1 VMGVLF
7 DNQIGASMILNGRR
21 IYMDLAL
28 PDPADQYEEES
39 AEDRR
44 QRADEDRAN
53 RMADYDEEEVN
64 Q

>member
-1 VMGVLF
+1 
-7 DNQIGASMILNGRR
+7 MIFNGRR

-44 QRADEDRAN
+44 QRADEDRAEWPTTTRRIDHDDHEN
-53 RMADYDEEEVN
+53 FPY
-64 Q
+64 